1 MSDSTGI
8 EFSDRDLAEL
18 ERVLEGVDLEEN
30 RTDVVGEPDIF
41 EPVEVEE
48 IFLDWDDDLEPLM
61 IDSPLDF
68 RKAV

>member
-18 ERVLEGVDLEEN
+18 ERVLQGVDLEEN
-30 RTDVVGEPDIF
+30 QADVAGEPDIF
-41 EPVEVEE
+41 EPVDEE
-48 IFLDWDDDLEPLM
+48 NIFLDWDDDLEPLM